1 MKNRTI
7 LITGCSSGI
16 GRHCAIAL
24 KQRGWRVFA
33 TARNDADLAGLK
45 TEGLEPVYLDYTEPD
60 SIAACADH
68 VLEATGGKLYALFNN
83 GAYGQPGAVEDLSME
98 TLRAQFEANFFGW
111 HDLTIRLLP
120 SMRANGEGRIVQ
132 CSSVLGLIAVRF
144 RGAYTASK
152 FALEGLTDSL
162 RMELHKSG
170 VHVSLIE
177 PGPIESRFQET
188 GLRHFKAA
196 IDIENSP
203 HQSTYQQ
210 TVTRLEGAATSPLS
224 RLGPDAVFV
233 KLLRALESPRPR
245 GHYYVTS
252 STWMAAFGR
261 RFLTARNFERILRRQ
276 SG

>member
-1 MKNRTI
+1 MKNKTI
-7 LITGCSSGI
+7 LVTGCSSGI

-33 TARNDADLAGLK
+33 TARNNADLAGLK
-45 TEGLEPVYLDYTEPD
+45 AEGLEPVYLDYTEPT
-60 SIAACADH
+60 SIADCADH
-68 VLEATGGKLYALFNN
+68 VLAATGGKLYALFNN

-98 TLRAQFEANFFGW
+98 TLRAQFDANFFGW
-111 HDLTIRLLP
+111 HDLTTRLLP

-152 FALEGLTDSL
+152 FALEGLTDTL

-170 VHVSLIE
+170 IHVYIIE
-177 PGPIESRFQET
+177 PGPIESRFQEA

-203 HQSTYQQ
+203 HRDTYQQ
-210 TVTRLEGAATSPLS
+210 TIARLEGDSATPLR
-224 RLGPDAVFV
+224 RLGPNAVFV

-252 STWMAAFGR
+252 STWIAAFGR
-261 RFLTARNFERILRRQ
+261 RALPARVFERILRRQ